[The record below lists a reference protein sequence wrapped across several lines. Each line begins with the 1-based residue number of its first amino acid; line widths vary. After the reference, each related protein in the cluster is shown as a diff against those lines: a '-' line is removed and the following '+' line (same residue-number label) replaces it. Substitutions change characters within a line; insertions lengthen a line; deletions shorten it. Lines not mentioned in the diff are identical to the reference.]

1 MNRKAASSTAQEH
14 DVTRLTRKFSQRE
27 RAVIGWCLAYLV
39 GDGIV
44 ALLLPAG
51 CRWTQFY
58 VFGAVLSAVVAFVVI
73 AGWVRLP
80 EVSKKKSGRKKVV

>member
-1 MNRKAASSTAQEH
+1 MNRKAGPSTEQEH
-14 DVTRLTRKFSQRE
+14 DVTRLTYKFSPRE
-27 RAVIGWCLAYLV
+27 RAVIGWCVVYLL
-39 GDGIV
+39 GDAIV

-58 VFGAVLSAVVAFVVI
+58 VCGAVLSAVVAFVVI

>member
-1 MNRKAASSTAQEH
+1 MNRKTGSSTAQTH
-14 DVTRLTRKFSQRE
+14 DESRLTHKFSRRE
-27 RAVIGWCLAYLV
+27 RTVIGWCLAYLV
-39 GDGIV
+39 GDAIV

-51 CRWTQFY
+51 CIWTPFY

-80 EVSKKKSGRKKVV
+80 DASKKKSARKKVV